1 MTIAT
6 ANRNLISELES
17 VRPADSKSEPAASK
31 AWERFRQ
38 TGLPGQK
45 SEEYKYAP
53 IARQLEKLPALKPA
67 AGDVLLPT
75 PLPQFL
81 SGQTCNYIVFVDG
94 RFSSANLA
102 EKEVKVTTRS
112 MEESSDAN
120 DPFEWLNTAFSPAL
134 TIITVAEGV
143 SLQHPIAIVYH
154 SSGRGTLVNPR
165 WTLQLLKGSKAT
177 VIEMCQPHA
186 YELFQNKKSVIQA
199 EDKSSLEY
207 LILQDGTPAQTEVN
221 HTEVRCAPS
230 SYASCLTLSLNCRFV
245 RNNMKLVVDGSQ
257 VEAHL
262 YGLYLP
268 SGDSLIDNHTVV
280 DHRQPESFSNELYKG
295 VMNDRSK
302 GVFNGKIY
310 VRPQAQKT
318 NAFQSNR
325 NILLSENASVNT
337 KPQLEIWAD
346 DVKCS
351 HGCTTGQLDEE
362 ALFYLRSRGIDKR
375 SAYAMLLHAFV
386 AETFTEMKMAQW
398 KETIDG
404 LVTSRLLKV

>member
-1 MTIAT
+1 M
-6 ANRNLISELES
+6 
-17 VRPADSKSEPAASK
+17 
-31 AWERFRQ
+31 
-38 TGLPGQK
+38 
-45 SEEYKYAP
+45 
-53 IARQLEKLPALKPA
+53 
-67 AGDVLLPT
+67 PT